1 MRLFV
6 RSAASLAVVAAVAA
20 SLALSGCGASART
33 DRPVHITLEDFKIV
47 APAHIASGDVDLV
60 VHNKGPDAHELIVVR
75 ATKPLPMRTDG
86 VTADEDAF
94 EKITVLALEPGAPGG
109 TRHVHLNLEPGH
121 YVLICNMS
129 GHYLGGMRTPVD
141 VT

>member
-1 MRLFV
+1 MRG
-6 RSAASLAVVAAVAA
+6 AASLAVVAAATA
-20 SLALSGCGASART
+20 TLALAGCGASVRADRT
-33 DRPVHITLEDFKIV
+33 VRITVKDFKIV
-47 APAHIASGDVDLV
+47 APAHIRAGTVDLV
-60 VHNKGPDAHELIVVR
+60 VRNQGPDAHELIVVR
-75 ATKPLPMRTDG
+75 AMKSLPMRSDG

-94 EKITVLALEPGAPGG
+94 EKITVGALEPGRPGQ
-109 TRHVHLNLEPGH
+109 TRHLHVTLKPGH

>member
-1 MRLFV
+1 MRG
-6 RSAASLAVVAAVAA
+6 AASLVVVAAATA
-20 SLALSGCGASART
+20 CLALSGCGASARAY
-33 DRPVHITLEDFKIV
+33 RPVRITLEDFRIV
-47 APAHIASGDVDLV
+47 APAHIKAGDVELAI
-60 VHNKGPDAHELIVVR
+60 HNKGPDAHELIVVR
-75 ATKPLPMRTDG
+75 TMNRLPLRADG

-94 EKITVLALEPGAPGG
+94 EKITVAALEPGAPGR
-109 TRHVHLNLEPGH
+109 TRHVHLRLKPGH

>member
-1 MRLFV
+1 MRG
-6 RSAASLAVVAAVAA
+6 AASLAVAAAVAT
-20 SLALSGCGASART
+20 SLVLSGCGASTRA

-47 APAHIASGDVDLV
+47 APAHIQAGDVDLV

-75 ATKPLPMRTDG
+75 ATKPLPLRADG

-94 EKITVLALEPGAPGG
+94 EKITVAALEPGKPGG
-109 TRHVHLNLEPGH
+109 TRHLHLNLKPGH
-121 YVLICNMS
+121 YVLICNMD

>member
-1 MRLFV
+1 V
-6 RSAASLAVVAAVAA
+6 K
-20 SLALSGCGASART
+20 
-33 DRPVHITLEDFKIV
+33 ITLEDFKIV

-75 ATKPLPMRTDG
+75 ATRPLPMRTDG

-94 EKITVLALEPGAPGG
+94 EKITVGTLEPGAPGA
-109 TRHVHLNLEPGH
+109 TRHLHVTLKPGH